1 MNADMKTTRCAFGVA
16 LTCAVVALSCSDD
29 GSAVVPPAEI
39 SKPLSL
45 TFKPDDGKVG
55 SRITIMSSHFVM
67 SYSYLV
73 YFRGADEA
81 LVARC
86 DTGTTINAFVPFGA
100 VSGPISVS
108 LGSDPFGVTPA
119 FTVTEATDTLT
130 LAVRNYDITP
140 PITAEDSSVVDYMGF
155 RRTWSADVRGD
166 TVHLWQNFATGY
178 IFFEYHFV
186 LVNRG
191 TNQLPFLTN
200 AWIVSK
206 PDYPGT
212 RIDTIRAGLLK
223 VQDWDTSGVMSGRFF
238 GRPSIWG
245 LSNGSIM
252 FWIDR
257 RR

>member
-1 MNADMKTTRCAFGVA
+1 MNKTSRFAFGVA
-16 LTCAVVALSCSDD
+16 LTCALVLMSCSDD
-29 GSAVVPPAEI
+29 GSAVVPPEEI
-39 SKPLSL
+39 SKLFSP
-45 TFKPDDGKVG
+45 TVKPNDGKIG
-55 SRITIMSSHFVM
+55 SRITILDAHFVAT
-67 SYSYLV
+67 YSYLV
-73 YFRGADEA
+73 YFRGADWA
-81 LVARC
+81 LMANC
-86 DTGTTINAFVPFGA
+86 DTGTTINALVPFGA

-119 FTVTEATDTLT
+119 FTVTEVTDTLT
-130 LAVRNYDITP
+130 LSVRNYDITP

-155 RRTWSADVRGD
+155 RRTWTADISGD
-166 TVHLWQNFATGY
+166 TVHLRRDFATGGMV
-178 IFFEYHFV
+178 FQCHFS

-212 RIDTIRAGLLK
+212 RIDTIRTGLLK

-238 GRPSIWG
+238 GRPSTWG
-245 LSNGSIM
+245 LSNGTIV

-257 RR
+257 SR